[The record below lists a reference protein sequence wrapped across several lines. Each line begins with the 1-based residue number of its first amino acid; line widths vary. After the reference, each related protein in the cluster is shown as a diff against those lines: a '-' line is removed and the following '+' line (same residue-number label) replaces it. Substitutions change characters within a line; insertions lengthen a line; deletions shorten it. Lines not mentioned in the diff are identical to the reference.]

1 MLAQYRTA
9 TGDETLTVFASTA
22 SPYKFCNHVLT
33 AIGQTPEGDGVELL
47 EQLHSVS
54 GVAIPRRLAALK
66 GKARRFDLTCEK
78 AGMDGVVLDSMSIWK
93 DLGARY
99 LLRRG
104 LTPEPGLGEL
114 LFAMSMEQ
122 GADYLR
128 THYPLPESADVLA
141 DLSAMLRDYY
151 YNEVPEKDGARTA
164 LAFLR
169 DRGVSV
175 TAATSSPRSHVT
187 RALERLGLLPCFEAI
202 YTTGELGVSK
212 HRPDIYH
219 LAARGTPPDQTLVAE
234 DSLYALQTAAAA
246 GYRTVGVYDAN
257 GEADQQ
263 ALRRTADVYVLSLA
277 SLPAH
282 WAELN
287 G

>member
-1 MLAQYRTA
+1 MIR
-9 TGDETLTVFASTA
+9 
-22 SPYKFCNHVLT
+22 
-33 AIGQTPEGDGVELL
+33 
-47 EQLHSVS
+47 
-54 GVAIPRRLAALK
+54 AAV
-66 GKARRFDLTCEK
+66 FDL
-78 AGMDGVVLDSMSIWK
+78 DGVVLDSMSIWK

-169 DRGVSV
+169 DRIRHRRHLQ
-175 TAATSSPRSHVT
+175 PPF
-187 RALERLGLLPCFEAI
+187 PCDP
-202 YTTGELGVSK
+202 GPG
-212 HRPDIYH
+212 
-219 LAARGTPPDQTLVAE
+219 
-234 DSLYALQTAAAA
+234 AA
-246 GYRTVGVYDAN
+246 GPS
-257 GEADQQ
+257 
-263 ALRRTADVYVLSLA
+263 ALL
-277 SLPAH
+277 
-282 WAELN
+282 
-287 G
+287 

>member
-1 MLAQYRTA
+1 MIR
-9 TGDETLTVFASTA
+9 
-22 SPYKFCNHVLT
+22 
-33 AIGQTPEGDGVELL
+33 
-47 EQLHSVS
+47 
-54 GVAIPRRLAALK
+54 AAV
-66 GKARRFDLTCEK
+66 FDL
-78 AGMDGVVLDSMSIWK
+78 DGVVLDSMSIWK

-187 RALERLGLLPCFEAI
+187 RSGWAFCPAL
-202 YTTGELGVSK
+202 
-212 HRPDIYH
+212 RPF
-219 LAARGTPPDQTLVAE
+219 TPPASWASASTGRISITWRPGA
-234 DSLYALQTAAAA
+234 
-246 GYRTVGVYDAN
+246 R
-257 GEADQQ
+257 
-263 ALRRTADVYVLSLA
+263 RRTRPWWRRTRSMLCKPPPRQATA
-277 SLPAH
+277 P
-282 WAELN
+282 WAFSMPTARRTSRPSAGRQTCTSPLWPPFPPT
-287 G
+287 GRS

>member
-1 MLAQYRTA
+1 MIR
-9 TGDETLTVFASTA
+9 
-22 SPYKFCNHVLT
+22 
-33 AIGQTPEGDGVELL
+33 
-47 EQLHSVS
+47 
-54 GVAIPRRLAALK
+54 AAV
-66 GKARRFDLTCEK
+66 FDL
-78 AGMDGVVLDSMSIWK
+78 DGVVLDSMSIWK

-187 RALERLGLLPCFEAI
+187 RAWSGWAFCPAL
-202 YTTGELGVSK
+202 
-212 HRPDIYH
+212 RPF
-219 LAARGTPPDQTLVAE
+219 TPPASWASASTGRISITWRPRACRPG
-234 DSLYALQTAAAA
+234 SAWW
-246 GYRTVGVYDAN
+246 
-257 GEADQQ
+257 
-263 ALRRTADVYVLSLA
+263 RRTPSMPCKPPPRRAIA
-277 SLPAH
+277 P
-282 WAELN
+282 WAFSMPTARRISRAC
-287 G
+287 GMRRRYISPPWPGSPPTGSG

>member
-1 MLAQYRTA
+1 MIR
-9 TGDETLTVFASTA
+9 
-22 SPYKFCNHVLT
+22 
-33 AIGQTPEGDGVELL
+33 
-47 EQLHSVS
+47 
-54 GVAIPRRLAALK
+54 AAV
-66 GKARRFDLTCEK
+66 FDL
-78 AGMDGVVLDSMSIWK
+78 DGVVLDSMSIWK

-151 YNEVPEKDGARTA
+151 YNEVPEKDGAREA
-164 LAFLR
+164 LAFLQG
-169 DRGVSV
+169 RGVAV
-175 TAATSSPRSHVT
+175 TAATSSPRTHVT
-187 RALERLGLLPCFEAI
+187 RALERLGLLPYFRAI

-219 LAARGTPPDQTLVAE
+219 LAAQGVPPRQCLVAE
-234 DSLYALQTAAAA
+234 DSLYALQTAKRA
-246 GYRTVGVYDAN
+246 GFFTVGVYDNASQPVWP
-257 GEADQQ
+257 EICTTATVHVQDLLEMKPV
-263 ALRRTADVYVLSLA
+263 LRGV
-277 SLPAH
+277 
-282 WAELN
+282 
-287 G
+287 

>member
-1 MLAQYRTA
+1 MIR
-9 TGDETLTVFASTA
+9 
-22 SPYKFCNHVLT
+22 
-33 AIGQTPEGDGVELL
+33 
-47 EQLHSVS
+47 
-54 GVAIPRRLAALK
+54 AAV
-66 GKARRFDLTCEK
+66 FDL
-78 AGMDGVVLDSMSIWK
+78 DGVVLDSMSIWK

-219 LAARGTPPDQTLVAE
+219 LAAQGVPPRQCLVAE

-246 GYRTVGVYDAN
+246 AIAPWAFSMPTA
-257 GEADQQ
+257 
-263 ALRRTADVYVLSLA
+263 RRISRACGMRRRYISPPWPG
-277 SLPAH
+277 SPAH
-282 WAELN
+282 WERLN
-287 G
+287 IEN

>member
-1 MLAQYRTA
+1 MIR
-9 TGDETLTVFASTA
+9 
-22 SPYKFCNHVLT
+22 
-33 AIGQTPEGDGVELL
+33 
-47 EQLHSVS
+47 
-54 GVAIPRRLAALK
+54 AAV
-66 GKARRFDLTCEK
+66 FDL
-78 AGMDGVVLDSMSIWK
+78 DGVVLDSMSIWK

-104 LTPEPGLGEL
+104 LTPKPGLGEL

-128 THYPLPESADVLA
+128 THYPLPEGTDVLA
-141 DLSAMLRDYY
+141 DLSAMLRDFYY
-151 YNEVPEKDGARTA
+151 DEVPEKDGARTA

-169 DRGVSV
+169 EQGVSV
-175 TAATSSPRSHVT
+175 TAATSSPRAHVT
-187 RALERLGLLPCFEAI
+187 RALERLGLLPYFKAI
-202 YTTGELGVSK
+202 YTTGELGISK
-212 HRPDIYH
+212 HQPDIYH
-219 LAARGTPPDQTLVAE
+219 LAAQGTPPGQTLVAE

-263 ALRRTADVYVLSLA
+263 TLRRTADVYVPSLA

-282 WAELN
+282 WAELD